1 MSIPLWIFL
10 AIYGLFFFICSFFV
24 FFNFYHMARFGLQST
39 KTTLVL
45 ALYTVAFAGIILLQ
59 INLLLSVDWTQE
71 LILSEALFSTSTPS
85 F

>member
-1 MSIPLWIFL
+1 MTLPLWIFL
-10 AIYGLFFFICSFFV
+10 AAYGVFFLICSFFV

-45 ALYTVAFAGIILLQ
+45 GLYTLAFAGVVLLQ
-59 INLLLSVDWTQE
+59 INLLLTIDWTE
-71 LILSEALFSTSTPS
+71 TISINEAFLSTTPS